1 MSSQLEKKLVLKTL
15 LLLIK
20 LELPGMGFSYR
31 WRYYSYCCTSM
42 RCLCKCSCLLSV
54 VVLLESILLINSE
67 ICCFCIVTVEKVR
80 WYLKLSWFL
89 YEVSISQAILIS
101 LLFWG
106 LRYDSGTLVLYYSG
120 TAKELELKSFD
131 IEKCLNFL
139 GRPT

>member
-1 MSSQLEKKLVLKTL
+1 M
-15 LLLIK
+15 
-20 LELPGMGFSYR
+20 
-31 WRYYSYCCTSM
+31 
-42 RCLCKCSCLLSV
+42 
-54 VVLLESILLINSE
+54 VVLLESILLINSDS
-67 ICCFCIVTVEKVR
+67 CFCIIVAVQEVR

-131 IEKCLNFL
+131 IEKCLNVL